1 MYLPPT
7 IVFKIMGSQ
16 SPIMAEPI
24 LKWAGGKRQILSQIV
39 GHFPPE
45 ENINGYHEPF
55 FGGGAV
61 FFRRRHEDG
70 RTINDVNTRLINFY
84 KVVRDDPEGLIS
96 QLKNFDRPEA
106 DPDPSRRFSKKNRK
120 DKEIKSYYYQV
131 RELFNRR
138 PNDEEFDEI
147 EEAAQ
152 LLYLNR
158 TCYNGLYR
166 ENLSGE
172 FNVPSGNY
180 SNPDWEQRSR
190 IREASEALEGVDIFN
205 TDFSYVTDQVE
216 EGDLVYCDPP
226 YDPNGDASTFAEYSS
241 DVFGKEEQ
249 ERLRDLALE
258 LNDKGVYVVI
268 SNAPSVGELYEPFNE
283 DGFRVSRV
291 GARRAINSNG
301 DGRGEVG
308 EVIVTNA
315 EEIRARDGTLTEF
328 AF

>member
-1 MYLPPT
+1 
-7 IVFKIMGSQ
+7 
-16 SPIMAEPI
+16 MAEPI

-39 GHFPPE
+39 SHFPPE
-45 ENINGYHEPF
+45 EDIRGYHEPF

-61 FFRRRHEDG
+61 FFRRCHEHG
-70 RTINDVNTRLINFY
+70 KTINDINTRLINFY
-84 KVVRDDPEGLIS
+84 KIVRDQPRELMS
-96 QLKNFDRPEA
+96 ELENFERPDA
-106 DPDPSRRFSKKNRK
+106 DPNPDRRFSKTNRK
-120 DKEIKSYYYQV
+120 GKEIKSYYYQV

-138 PNDEEFDEI
+138 PNEEEFDEV

-180 SNPDWEQRSR
+180 SNPDWEQQPR
-190 IREASEALEGVDIFN
+190 IREASEALESVEMFN
-205 TDFSYVTDQVE
+205 TDFSYVADCAE

-258 LNDKGVYVVI
+258 LNDQGVYVVI
-268 SNAPSVGELYEPFNE
+268 SNAPSVGELYKPFNE
-283 DGFRVSRV
+283 DGFHVSEV

-301 DGRGEVG
+301 DGRGEVN

-315 EEIRARDGTLTEF
+315 DQLRERDGTIPEF